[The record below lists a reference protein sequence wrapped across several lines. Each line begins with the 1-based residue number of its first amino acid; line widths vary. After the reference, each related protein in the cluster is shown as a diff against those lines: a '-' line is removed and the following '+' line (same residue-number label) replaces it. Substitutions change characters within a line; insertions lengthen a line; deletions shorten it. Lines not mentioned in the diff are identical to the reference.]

1 MSGAS
6 LEGQF
11 ALVTGASRG
20 IGREIALEL
29 ARAGSGV
36 IVNCRSRLAEA
47 ERVVEQIRAAG
58 GQAEAF
64 AADASSEA
72 DVRSMVQ
79 FALRRFQKIDI
90 LVCNAGIVRD
100 SLTGSMKLDDW
111 ETVIATN
118 LRGVFLCVREVLPC
132 MLHQRSGAIIALSSI
147 AADRGSRGHAD
158 YAASKGGINA
168 MTRSLAVE
176 LAPRGIRVNAVAPGI
191 ILTEMTHRIRSFADQ
206 ELKAAI
212 PMGRYGRPEEVASAV
227 RFLAS
232 AEASY
237 ITGQVLHV
245 TGGFGV

>member
-47 ERVVEQIRAAG
+47 EGVVEQIRAAG

-79 FALRRFQKIDI
+79 FALRE
-90 LVCNAGIVRD
+90 N
-100 SLTGSMKLDDW
+100 KLKL
-111 ETVIATN
+111 IIN
-118 LRGVFLCVREVLPC
+118 LPAVKQADLK
-132 MLHQRSGAIIALSSI
+132 LSSKLLRM
-147 AADRGSRGHAD
+147 A
-158 YAASKGGINA
+158 
-168 MTRSLAVE
+168 E
-176 LAPRGIRVNAVAPGI
+176 
-191 ILTEMTHRIRSFADQ
+191 ILE
-206 ELKAAI
+206 
-212 PMGRYGRPEEVASAV
+212 
-227 RFLAS
+227 
-232 AEASY
+232 
-237 ITGQVLHV
+237 
-245 TGGFGV
+245 